1 MLLFR
6 YYPRKQG
13 PVTIHDFDG
22 DLTIELNRSSYIS
35 NAIYWGGHHSTHIA
49 DFLASYLRPEMTFA
63 DVGANIG
70 EMTLIA
76 AKRLVKGKVLA
87 FEPMPETFAQ
97 LARNVEL
104 NRFKTVTLFNHGLFN
119 QDDSLSL
126 YVKEDRPFGMV
137 NEGVPSLFSTG
148 ADQKA
153 LAVRLRKFDDVAAEC
168 DLKRLDVMKIDVEG
182 AEMMVLRGAENS
194 IRKFRPVIIAE
205 MSEANFQR
213 AGYTSVELLSYI
225 RGLDYEVRSL
235 DDPGAPLTAQC
246 DALCTPR
253 EMQFAWPSSN
263 H

>member
-1 MLLFR
+1 MPVLLFR

-13 PVTIHDFDG
+13 PATIHDFDG

-70 EMTLIA
+70 EITLMA
-76 AKRLVKGKVLA
+76 AKRLVKGRVLA
-87 FEPMPETFAQ
+87 FEPMPDTFAQ

-104 NRFKTVTLFNHGLFN
+104 NRFKTVALFNHGLFN

-148 ADQKA
+148 VDQKA
-153 LAVRLRKFDDVAAEC
+153 LAVRLRKFDDVAVEC

-182 AEMMVLRGAENS
+182 AEMMVLRGGGEFHQKISSSNNC
-194 IRKFRPVIIAE
+194 R
-205 MSEANFQR
+205 N
-213 AGYTSVELLSYI
+213 
-225 RGLDYEVRSL
+225 VRSKFPKSWL
-235 DDPGAPLTAQC
+235 HVRGTTFLYSRIG
-246 DALCTPR
+246 L
-253 EMQFAWPSSN
+253 
-263 H
+263 